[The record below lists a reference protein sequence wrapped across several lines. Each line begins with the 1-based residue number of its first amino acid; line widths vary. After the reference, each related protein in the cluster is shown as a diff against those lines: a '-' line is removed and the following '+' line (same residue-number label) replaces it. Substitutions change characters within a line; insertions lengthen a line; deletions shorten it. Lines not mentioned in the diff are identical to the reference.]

1 MSTID
6 EQTIKSQNLIKFDLV
21 SMLTVCGDSKQKLI
35 RLFKYILNP
44 NSGLDSMAVVL
55 YRKYLSQME
64 AYKVTRRNFIINRK
78 ETLKQLEKKPE
89 QLVYEY
95 ILAAGCRSV
104 YDFNVSGDEGIDLET
119 HSDIIDSC
127 PLLYDSPLIY
137 VENGKLYLAAEKIH
151 LT

>member
-6 EQTIKSQNLIKFDLV
+6 EQTIKLQNLIKFDLV

-64 AYKVTRRNFIINRK
+64 AYKVTRRNYIINRK
-78 ETLKQLEKKPE
+78 ETEKQLKTASE
-89 QLVYEY
+89 QLAYEY
-95 ILAAGCRSV
+95 ILAAGSRSV
-104 YDFNVSGDEGIDLET
+104 YEFNVTGDEGINLET
-119 HSDIIDSC
+119 HEDIINTC
-127 PLLYDSPLIY
+127 TVLYDSPLVYIKDD
-137 VENGKLYLAAEKIH
+137 KLYLAPEKIH